1 MWCGCLEPFAESV
14 ARWLGGSSTSI
25 ERRHVLRGM
34 VATLSLAGAGCAPTR
49 PAQQIAG
56 AALLDEMISIDLHS
70 HPGMVRGL
78 ARATMDGHIER
89 LAVGRVRAS
98 LFAAVGDGPI
108 LTISPQGRIYA
119 QREPQPEELYRATY
133 AQLERVQTR
142 ITAGKLM
149 LVEQTVDLDR
159 ARNQGR
165 HAAVL
170 AVEGGDFLEGRLDR
184 VQEAHARGIRSI
196 QLVHYRVNE
205 LGDIQ
210 TEVARHGGLTPFG
223 RDVIREMNRLGMLV
237 DVAHAT
243 FDGVRAAVETSSK
256 PVVLSHTFVDVPG
269 VARAVSRDHA
279 RLVAQGG
286 GAVGVFPVAFGGPG
300 FSGYIDHVS
309 RMADVVGVDHV
320 AIGTDMDGIP
330 FQIATF
336 DDYSEWPSIATALLA
351 RGYGRADVAKVM
363 GGNVGRVLRAT
374 IG

>member
-1 MWCGCLEPFAESV
+1 MQTPDAGGTTIPSAVRQETERSIQERAEK
-14 ARWLGGSSTSI
+14 RYT
-25 ERRHVLRGM
+25 GM
-34 VATLSLAGAGCAPTR
+34 FY
-49 PAQQIAG
+49 
-56 AALLDEMISIDLHS
+56 
-70 HPGMVRGL
+70 
-78 ARATMDGHIER
+78 R
-89 LAVGRVRAS
+89 L
-98 LFAAVGDGPI
+98 
-108 LTISPQGRIYA
+108 A
-119 QREPQPEELYRATY
+119 QREPHPEELYRATY

-142 ITAGKLM
+142 VTAGKLM
-149 LVEQTVDLDR
+149 LVERTVDLDR
-159 ARNQGR
+159 ARSQAR
-165 HAAVL
+165 PAAVL

-210 TEVARHGGLTPFG
+210 TEAVRHGGLTQFG

-237 DVAHAT
+237 DLAHAT
-243 FDGVRAAVETSSK
+243 FDGVRAALETSSK

-286 GAVGVFPVAFGGPG
+286 GVVGVFPVAFGGPG
-300 FSGYIDHVS
+300 FSGSIDHLS
-309 RMADVVGVDHV
+309 RMADVVGVNHV

-363 GGNVGRVLRAT
+363 GGNVARVLRAT

>member
-1 MWCGCLEPFAESV
+1 MWCGCLEPFAVSV

-98 LFAAVGDGPI
+98 LFAAVGDGPL

-205 LGDIQ
+205 LADIQ
-210 TEVARHGGLTPFG
+210 TEAARHGGLTPFG